1 MPVRLAVA
9 AGRIAGALSRMVGR
23 GGTAVPGLV
32 AERVDRRIIERL
44 VAGLP
49 DGVVVVTGT
58 NGKTTTTKMIT
69 AILERSGM
77 RVLTNP
83 TGSNLARG
91 VATALVGASRR
102 GRVDADVAVFEIDEA
117 AVRGLGPRLHPRMV
131 VVTNLARDQL
141 DRYGELDTTAGH
153 LASAISCADCAV
165 LNADDPMVA
174 GLAGNTPALLFGAVD
189 QIRATMPDDRSLY
202 GHKTP
207 SQLEGERQALVLSSI
222 PEGDGQVCVVRF
234 SGDELTIRLSVPGA
248 YNGYNAAAALLAAGR
263 LAVPTAIAVPALEA
277 MRPAFG
283 RGQVVAYRG
292 RRVKL
297 VLVKNPAGFNQ
308 AIRLLADDPVRG
320 SVLVAIN
327 DEHADGRD
335 VSWLWDARVEELA
348 ATRHR
353 FGAGGVRA
361 ADMALRFKYAGVE
374 AWSEPDFARALAR
387 AVEDASEGETV
398 YVVPTYT
405 AMLRFLELLL
415 PGVKRSEAWS

>member
-1 MPVRLAVA
+1 MGVRLAVA
-9 AGRIAGALSRMVGR
+9 AGRLAGFASRLVGR

-32 AERVDRRIIERL
+32 AERIDRRLIEHL

-49 DGVVVVTGT
+49 EGVVVVTGT
-58 NGKTTTTKMIT
+58 NGKTTTTRMLV
-69 AILERSGM
+69 AILEHAGK

-91 VATALVGASRR
+91 VATALIGASRR
-102 GRVDADVAVFEIDEA
+102 ARVDADLAVFEVDEA
-117 AVRGLGPRLHPRMV
+117 AVRALGARLRPRLV

-141 DRYGELDTTAGH
+141 DRYGELDTTAAH
-153 LASAISCADCAV
+153 VAAAISEAGGAV

-174 GLAGNTPALLFGAVD
+174 ALAGPGPVMRFGAVAA
-189 QIRATMPDDRSLY
+189 IRATMPDDRSLY
-202 GHKTP
+202 AGGAVRASGDP
-207 SQLEGERQALVLSSI
+207 DALLVSSVAH
-222 PEGDGQVCVVRF
+222 GDGQEAVVRVG
-234 SGDELTIRLSVPGA
+234 GDDLILHLAVPGA
-248 YNGYNAAAALLAAGR
+248 YNGYNAAAALLAASR
-263 LAVPTAIAVPALEA
+263 LGVAPRSAVPALEA
-277 MRPAFG
+277 MPPAFG
-283 RGQVVAYRG
+283 RGQVVPYRG

-297 VLVKNPAGFNQ
+297 LLVKNPAGFNQ
-308 AIRLLADDPVRG
+308 TIRLLGDVETGA

-335 VSWLWDARVEELA
+335 VSWLWDARVEDLA

-353 FGAGGVRA
+353 FGAGGVRS

-374 AWSEPDFARALAR
+374 AWNEPDFARALNR
-387 AVEDASEGETV
+387 AVEEAAEGETV

-415 PGVKRSEAWS
+415 PGVKRSDAWS